1 MKNPNHFSE
10 WNVEDKKAETRKG
23 KKTSDKTL
31 RAGAVTK
38 DNTEE
43 NSSAKIRARTQTD
56 KKASQAKTVSLKTS
70 KSYDSD
76 TYFFFM
82 CVYGLGFS
90 WKLYVCMQTQYINK
104 KHSPRTHSDN
114 CGMPEYS
121 IPIIGNAFN
130 ITLVH
135 SLFNHLMSF
144 SLMHPI

>member
-1 MKNPNHFSE
+1 MLRT
-10 WNVEDKKAETRKG
+10 KKQKCERE

-90 WKLYVCMQTQYINK
+90 
-104 KHSPRTHSDN
+104 
-114 CGMPEYS
+114 
-121 IPIIGNAFN
+121 
-130 ITLVH
+130 
-135 SLFNHLMSF
+135 
-144 SLMHPI
+144 